1 MRNNQECVMKLN
13 IKEFLEESGIKE
25 PFYPGKRLVRQCV
38 QMGEFKS
45 HSVVLDWRENERV
58 RIDIRAGVNG
68 RTLPNDQLKKYPVSF
83 QSPTYVVI
91 EVSNDDI
98 EDEDETD
105 GKKGKSGGG
114 GKGNKKKKKSLSDMV
129 SAFSEVIEGKIPEA
143 GKIVEMVVMGKEI
156 AAEAYQSVLMTLTR
170 QIEAA
175 KVCTTELIAKTG
187 SLVTKFTPPAF
198 MEAKGDETATYKY
211 DREKNVDIGFKAPAI
226 G

>member
-1 MRNNQECVMKLN
+1 MKLN
-13 IKEFLEESGIKE
+13 IKEFLKESGIKE

-38 QMGEFKS
+38 QTGEFKS
-45 HSVVLDWRENERV
+45 HSVVLDWRESEKV

-68 RTLPNDQLKKYPVSF
+68 LTLPNDKLKKYPVSF

-91 EVSNDDI
+91 EVSNDDV
-98 EDEDETD
+98 EDEDETE

-114 GKGNKKKKKSLSDMV
+114 GKGNKKKKSLGEMA
-129 SAFSEVIEGKIPEA
+129 SAFSKVIEGKIPEA

-175 KVCTTELIAKTG
+175 KVCTTELLAKTG

-198 MEAKGDETATYKY
+198 MTPAGDETATYKY
-211 DREKNVDIGFKAPAI
+211 DREKNQDIGFKAPVI

>member
-1 MRNNQECVMKLN
+1 MKLN
-13 IKEFLEESGIKE
+13 IKEFLKESGIKE

-38 QMGEFKS
+38 QTGQFKS
-45 HSVVLDWRENERV
+45 HSVALDWRDSEKI
-58 RIDIRAGVNG
+58 RIDIRAGVTG

-91 EVSNDDI
+91 EVSNDDV
-98 EDEDETD
+98 EDEDES
-105 GKKGKSGGG
+105 KGKSSGGG
-114 GKGNKKKKKSLSDMV
+114 GKGNKKKKSLGDMAR
-129 SAFSEVIEGKIPEA
+129 AFGEVIEGKIPDA

-156 AAEAYQSVLMTLTR
+156 AAEAYSSVLMTLKN
-170 QIEAA
+170 QIEHA
-175 KVCTTELIAKTG
+175 KICTTALMAKTG

-211 DREKNVDIGFKAPAI
+211 DREKNLDIGFKAPVI